1 MKAKLVSD
9 VMHEGLIACWSHE
22 TLIEVARRLCED
34 TIHAIFVMNTH
45 GQISGII
52 SQTDLAD
59 AFLQGDW
66 QELTAHDIMTDTVI
80 SVNGDTP
87 LSIAVG
93 LMLSQNIHR
102 VLVVQEGRS
111 NNRPVG
117 VLSLSDI
124 MCEMASETSLLD
136 EDELELAG

>member
-1 MKAKLVSD
+1 MSAKLVSD

-34 TIHAIFVMNTH
+34 SIHAIFVMNRY
-45 GQISGII
+45 GKIRGII

-59 AFLQGDW
+59 AFLQGGW

-80 SVNGDTP
+80 SVTCDTP
-87 LSIAVG
+87 LDIAVG

-111 NNRPVG
+111 RNRPVG

-124 MCEMASETSLLD
+124 MCEMAAETSLLD
-136 EDELELAG
+136 EDELEPAG